1 MHHITC
7 TVSNTWT
14 KSAEIRLKTP
24 KSPAC
29 CISLNCN
36 VLANQIASTSKFIQ
50 GFGRNTQWAAMN
62 GTSENCIPNR
72 IYYFS
77 RKVAGRI
84 LITRFGA
91 FRPVRS
97 CGGLASRFWRAC
109 FAMPPGSS
117 KWWSQQLCNSS
128 VNAAI
133 DERLRTRWTN
143 YDECIPIWECNTAEV
158 AAAGKLIG
166 IIKSKFV
173 QTDRQW
179 WRRLRRWWL
188 ELREMTGRKDANIFS
203 RHVLL
208 SCNADRTW

>member
-7 TVSNTWT
+7 TVTNTWT

-36 VLANQIASTSKFIQ
+36 VLANQMASTSKFIQ

-97 CGGLASRFWRAC
+97 CGGLVSRFWRVC
-109 FAMPPGSS
+109 FAMPPDHQNDGHNNFATLQSTRQS
-117 KWWSQQLCNSS
+117 TNGC
-128 VNAAI
+128 
-133 DERLRTRWTN
+133 ERVERTMTN
-143 YDECIPIWECNTAEV
+143 VGIPIWECNTAEV

-173 QTDRQW
+173 QTDR
-179 WRRLRRWWL
+179 
-188 ELREMTGRKDANIFS
+188 
-203 RHVLL
+203 
-208 SCNADRTW
+208 CADGDDDDYGDDGWNCVK